1 MKVGTTIQ
9 SLAAEIERQLATKVD
24 LKVPS
29 SQMSFATKDGVSSVY
44 VDSPKGT
51 ARYGI
56 SELAQR
62 QLAAKLQIPF
72 QYFQRCKREQPSL
85 LDDNVNTWL
94 SHDKERRL
102 IRTLDGNVR
111 AVLSERY
118 RRLDH
123 LDVIEAVYPILS
135 SLPGASF
142 ESAEMTE
149 QKLYIKVVSSEVT
162 FEVQPGDIIRAGV
175 VVSNSEVGCG
185 SLSVMPLTYRV
196 KGGAAVI
203 LPDTG
208 MKKLHVGKTLQSGE
222 DDMVVFKDDT
232 IEADDKAFFLKVRDV
247 VAGCVSQATL
257 TLVGERMRKLLGVK
271 LDDPVD
277 AVEILAQRH
286 PLNEDERKGVLRA
299 LVTGGDLSGLGL
311 VHAVSTFSQSVED
324 YDRATELEVI
334 GGKLLEQSAK
344 EWTTFELPR

>member
-85 LDDNVNTWL
+85 
-94 SHDKERRL
+94 
-102 IRTLDGNVR
+102 LDGNVR